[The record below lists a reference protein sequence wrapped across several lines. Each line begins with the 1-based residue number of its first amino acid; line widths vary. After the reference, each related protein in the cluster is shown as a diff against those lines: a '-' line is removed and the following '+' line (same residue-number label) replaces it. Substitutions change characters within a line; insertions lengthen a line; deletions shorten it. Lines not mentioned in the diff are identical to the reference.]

1 MVELPE
7 SNTESFVRA
16 LAKLHQI
23 TDKQDRIDNLAFT
36 LTRLSGDEVVL
47 DEVERLIVKLARAD
61 VISQDQALLLL
72 ERYLDEKET
81 ATAGDDKI

>member
-61 VISQDQALLLL
+61 VISQDQAFLLL

-81 ATAGDDKI
+81 ATAGDDKT